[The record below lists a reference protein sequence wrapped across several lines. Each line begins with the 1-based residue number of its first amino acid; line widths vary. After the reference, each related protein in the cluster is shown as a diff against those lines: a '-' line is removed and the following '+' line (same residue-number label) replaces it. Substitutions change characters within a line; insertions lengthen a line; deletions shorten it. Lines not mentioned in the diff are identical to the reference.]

1 MAAFILPLPAR
12 ARYNSVTMAT
22 TKRKANLA
30 ILSEPPPPLLLRLE
44 PAIRMSADE
53 FLKLC
58 SQNGDLRLE
67 RTSEGDIVVMP
78 PENSETGNT
87 SNDLAVD
94 CGLWA
99 RQDGTGLGFG
109 SSAGFT
115 LPNGAV
121 RSPDWSWI
129 RRDRWAAL
137 TREERRKFAPICPDF
152 VLELRSPSDSL
163 GYVQAKMQEYIDNGT
178 QLGWLIDPIEQRA
191 YVYRPGTAVHRLDRP
206 DSLSGD
212 SVLPGF
218 ILDLRTV
225 WDR

>member
-1 MAAFILPLPAR
+1 
-12 ARYNSVTMAT
+12 MAT
-22 TKRKANLA
+22 QRKRAGPA
-30 ILSEPPPPLLLRLE
+30 TISEPPPPLVLRLE
-44 PAIRMSADE
+44 PAVHMTADE
-53 FLKLC
+53 FLQLC

-67 RTSEGDIVVMP
+67 RTSEGDIVVMA

-87 SNDLAVD
+87 SNDLTVD

-129 RRDRWAAL
+129 RRERWEAL
-137 TREERRKFAPICPDF
+137 AQSERLRFAPICPDF

-163 GYVQAKMQEYIDNGT
+163 RHVQAKMQEYIDNGAR
-178 QLGWLIDPIEQRA
+178 LGWLVDPIEQRA
-191 YVYRPGTAVHRLDRP
+191 HVYRPDASPEVLDRP
-206 DSLSGD
+206 GQIAGD
-212 SVLPGF
+212 PVLPGF
-218 ILDLRTV
+218 ALNLIGV
-225 WDR
+225 WERP